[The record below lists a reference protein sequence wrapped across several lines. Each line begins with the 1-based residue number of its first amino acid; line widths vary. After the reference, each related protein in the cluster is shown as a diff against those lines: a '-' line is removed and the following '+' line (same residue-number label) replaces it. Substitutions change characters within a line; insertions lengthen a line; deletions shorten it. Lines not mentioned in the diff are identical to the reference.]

1 MVSLLDKNDA
11 KPFSVD
17 QREVVPNPDPKKHPD
32 LVSLAAFPTDGFGGG
47 PTEKTRLSSARLDL
61 PADPWRRPIFRNR
74 LHLESGESGIPKNDR
89 SQKFSRQK
97 SLAAGLVAGAKVTV
111 CSNGWF
117 FGDEIA
123 LSRKHTSRLFE
134 DLDERIEAGFSR
146 IFEEWE
152 RNDLRVMNYREKQL
166 DDKEAHDL
174 VIRSVDAEALAPSAV
189 PKVLREW
196 REPWHSEFVPRNAW
210 SLFNGFTEIHEGQAA
225 SVGRPNEDRFTGS
238 STRLWELPRRGSW

>member
-1 MVSLLDKNDA
+1 MVSLIDKNDA

-17 QREVVPNPDPKKHPD
+17 RGRLCQIPTPKPTLSWCPLPHSRLMDSVEDQLRKRGYRVHDSTCLLTHGGDRFLGTVSISNREN
-32 LVSLAAFPTDGFGGG
+32 LGYRRMIG
-47 PTEKTRLSSARLDL
+47 ARNSHD
-61 PADPWRRPIFRNR
+61 
-74 LHLESGESGIPKNDR
+74 
-89 SQKFSRQK
+89 K
-97 SLAAGLVAGAKVTV
+97 SLAAGLVAGAKVVV

-134 DLDERIEAGFSR
+134 DLDERIEAGFDR

-174 VIRSVDAEALAPSAV
+174 VIRSVDAEALAPSAI

-210 SLFNGFTEIHEGQAA
+210 SLFNGFTEILKGKPHLLA
-225 SVGRPNEDRFTGS
+225 DR
-238 STRLWELPRRGSW
+238 TRMLHGVFDEALGIA

>member
-1 MVSLLDKNDA
+1 MVSLIDKNEDT

-17 QREVVPNPDPKKHPD
+17 RGRLCQIPTPKPTLSWCPLPHSRLMDSVEDQLRKRGYRVHNSTCLLSHGGARFFGTVSISNREN
-32 LVSLAAFPTDGFGGG
+32 LGY
-47 PTEKTRLSSARLDL
+47 
-61 PADPWRRPIFRNR
+61 RRMIG
-74 LHLESGESGIPKNDR
+74 LKNSHD
-89 SQKFSRQK
+89 K
-97 SLAAGLVAGAKVTV
+97 SLAAGLVAGAKVVV
-111 CSNGWF
+111 CSNGSF

-134 DLDERIEAGFSR
+134 DLDEKIEAGFSR

-174 VIRSVDAEALAPSAV
+174 VIKSVDAEALAPSAI

-196 REPWHSEFVPRNAW
+196 REPWHQEFVPRNAW
-210 SLFNGFTEIHEGQAA
+210 SLYNAFTEVMKSLPHLLPE
-225 SVGRPNEDRFTGS
+225 R
-238 STRLWELPRRGSW
+238 TRALTRCFDVELEIA

>member
-1 MVSLLDKNDA
+1 MVSLLDKNEDT

-17 QREVVPNPDPKKHPD
+17 RGRLCQVATPKPTLSWCPLPHSRLMDSVEDQLRKRGYRVHDSTCLLSHGGDRFFGTVSISNREN
-32 LVSLAAFPTDGFGGG
+32 LGYRRMIG
-47 PTEKTRLSSARLDL
+47 ARNSHD
-61 PADPWRRPIFRNR
+61 
-74 LHLESGESGIPKNDR
+74 
-89 SQKFSRQK
+89 K

-152 RNDLRVMNYREKQL
+152 RNDLRVMSYREKQL

-174 VIRSVDAEALAPSAV
+174 VIRSVDAEALAPSAI

-210 SLFNGFTEIHEGQAA
+210 SLFNGFTEILKSKPHLLA
-225 SVGRPNEDRFTGS
+225 DR
-238 STRLWELPRRGSW
+238 TRILHGVFDEALGIA

>member
-1 MVSLLDKNDA
+1 MVSLLNDDN
-11 KPFSVD
+11 KPVYVDRGRLCQITTPKPTLTWTPLPHSRLMDSVEGQLEKRGYRVHD
-17 QREVVPNPDPKKHPD
+17 STCLLTHGGDRFLGTVSISNREN
-32 LVSLAAFPTDGFGGG
+32 LGYRRMIG
-47 PTEKTRLSSARLDL
+47 ARNSHD
-61 PADPWRRPIFRNR
+61 
-74 LHLESGESGIPKNDR
+74 
-89 SQKFSRQK
+89 K

-123 LSRKHTSRLFE
+123 LSRKHTSRLFD

-146 IFEEWE
+146 IFDEWE
-152 RNDLRVMNYREKQL
+152 KNDLRVMNYREKQL

-174 VIRSVDAEALAPSAV
+174 VIRSVDAQALAPSAI

-210 SLFNGFTEIHEGQAA
+210 SLFNGFTEILKGKPHLLA
-225 SVGRPNEDRFTGS
+225 DR
-238 STRLWELPRRGSW
+238 TRTLHRVFDEALEIA

>member
-1 MVSLLDKNDA
+1 MVSLLGKNDA

-17 QREVVPNPDPKKHPD
+17 RGRLCQVTTPK
-32 LVSLAAFPTDGFGGG
+32 PTLTWT
-47 PTEKTRLSSARLDL
+47 PLPHARLMDSVEDQL
-61 PADPWRRPIFRNR
+61 RKRGYRVHDSTCLLTHGGNRFLGTVSISNRENLGYRRMIGARNS
-74 LHLESGESGIPKNDR
+74 HD
-89 SQKFSRQK
+89 K
-97 SLAAGLVAGAKVTV
+97 SLAAGLVAGARVTV

-152 RNDLRVMNYREKQL
+152 RNDLRVMSYREKQL

-174 VIRSVDAEALAPSAV
+174 VIRSVDAEALAPSAI

-210 SLFNGFTEIHEGQAA
+210 SLFNGFTEILKAKPHLLA
-225 SVGRPNEDRFTGS
+225 DR
-238 STRLWELPRRGSW
+238 TRTLHGVFDEALEIA